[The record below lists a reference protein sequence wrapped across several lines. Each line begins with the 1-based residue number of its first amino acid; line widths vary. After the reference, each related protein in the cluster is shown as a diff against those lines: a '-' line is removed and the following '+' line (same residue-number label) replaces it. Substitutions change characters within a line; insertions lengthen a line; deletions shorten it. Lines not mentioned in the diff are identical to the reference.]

1 MKQLFSAFAFIIG
14 GSLYAQNTIPTTT
27 CTGAMK
33 INDSLNVQKDIS
45 SSGDIK
51 AYGEVVSKD
60 TMRAQKDVI
69 VDGNIRVGGDM
80 TILGASFLSQL
91 KVSDKIYLPGNLSLS
106 SKPNTTTGTTDI
118 IIIPNANNSATVPPD
133 PDDVDHCSEFPNIS
147 SLNYPNGK
155 MTFYGSGSFGTRAL
169 TVGFDGAQGFIEAS
183 GGGFGA
189 NSNRLLMN
197 YYCGK
202 DIYMCTGTSISPFEV
217 NGRKGGVVSMGPNV
231 EIGMPQR
238 DVQIGL
244 NMNVKST
251 MQKALMINSVVSGT
265 PIEVLNITSKGGLN
279 IYTQSSTPLDA
290 TFGPDYPI
298 SIFNRKK
305 NRDIFKI
312 SAVGEM
318 FMTTENANGPSIK
331 INNADLAKDV
341 FVVYPNGMTQIGAAK
356 PKTGGQAAN
365 AMLSVDGLIL
375 AKEIKVAIAATHWAD
390 FVFEKDYKLTP
401 LKVLEQYIN
410 TNKHLPGVPSAIE
423 VESNGVNLAE
433 NNTLLLQKIEELTLY
448 LIEQNKR
455 IEKLEEEN
463 NKLKTKK

>member
-1 MKQLFSAFAFIIG
+1 MLLLSSATK
-14 GSLYAQNTIPTTT
+14 AQNTIPTTT
-27 CTGAMK
+27 VIGALSV
-33 INDSLNVQKDIS
+33 NDSLKVSNNIHAT
-45 SSGDIK
+45 GDIK
-51 AYGEVVSKD
+51 ALGDINAVGELVAKD
-60 TMRAQKDVI
+60 TVRAQKDVL

-80 TILGASFLSQL
+80 TVTGVSSLSQL
-91 KVSDKIYLPGNLSLS
+91 KVSDKIFLPGNISLS
-106 SKPNTTTGTTDI
+106 AKPNTTTGTTDI
-118 IIIPNANNSATVPPD
+118 IIIPNSSSSATMPPD
-133 PDDVDHCSEFPNIS
+133 PDDVDHCNEFPNIS

-155 MTFYGSGSFGTRAL
+155 MTFYGSGAFGTRAL
-169 TVGFDGAQGFIEAS
+169 TIGFDGTQGFIEAS

-202 DIYMCTGTSISPFEV
+202 DIYMCTGTSVSPLDV

-238 DVQIGL
+238 DAQIGL

-251 MQKALMINSVVSGT
+251 MQKSLMINSVISGA

-279 IYTQSSTPLDA
+279 IFTQSSTPLDA

-312 SAVGEM
+312 SAVGEL
-318 FMTTENANGPSIK
+318 FMSTENANGPVIRIS
-331 INNADLAKDV
+331 NADLTKDV
-341 FVVYPNGMTQIGAAK
+341 FVVSPSGMTQIGVGK
-356 PKTGGQAAN
+356 PKAGGQAAN

-375 AKEIKVAIAATHWAD
+375 AKEIKVAIANTHWAD
-390 FVFEKDYKLTP
+390 YVFEKNYELIP
-401 LKVLEQYIN
+401 LNRVEQFIN
-410 TNKHLPGVPSAIE
+410 ENKHLPGVPNE
-423 VESNGVNLAE
+423 KQVTENGVDVVEMNA
-433 NNTLLLQKIEELTLY
+433 TLLKKVEELTLY

-455 IEKLEEEN
+455 IEKLESEN
-463 NKLKTKK
+463 SKLKSQK